1 MATKKTAQR
10 ARKSV
15 WKSLPK
21 RVQTASAV
29 LSSIIVICTTIGGVL
44 AWFENKM
51 TEHLD
56 NRIDTLETTV
66 NDIRLDTVRLQ
77 LDGLI
82 AHDSNNVESILSVA
96 KVYFLDMN
104 GDWYMTEKF
113 KKWGREHDVDLSD
126 FNFTSHPATYQNK

>member
-1 MATKKTAQR
+1 MGKRKVATSH
-10 ARKSV
+10 KSY

-29 LSSIIVICTTIGGVL
+29 LASIVAICTTVGAVL
-44 AWFENKM
+44 SWFEAKM

-56 NRIDTLETTV
+56 TRIDTLESTV
-66 NDIRLDTVRLQ
+66 NDIRQDTVRLQ
-77 LDGLI
+77 LDGLM

-96 KVYFLDMN
+96 RVYFIDMK

-126 FNFTSHPATYQNK
+126 FNFTSHTTANHNL

>member
-1 MATKKTAQR
+1 MGKRKVAQK
-10 ARKSV
+10 AKSY

-29 LSSIIVICTTIGGVL
+29 LASIVAICTTVGAIL
-44 AWFENKM
+44 SWFETKM

-56 NRIDTLETTV
+56 TRIDTLESTV

-82 AHDSNNVESILSVA
+82 AHDSNNIESILSVA

-113 KKWGREHDVDLSD
+113 KIWGREHDVDLSD
-126 FNFTSHPATYQNK
+126 FNFTNHTTASHN